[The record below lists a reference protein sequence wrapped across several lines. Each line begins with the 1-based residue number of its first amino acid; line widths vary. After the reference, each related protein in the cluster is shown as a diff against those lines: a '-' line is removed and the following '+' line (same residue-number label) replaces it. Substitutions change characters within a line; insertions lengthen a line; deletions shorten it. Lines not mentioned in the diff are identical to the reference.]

1 MANLEYLKAKTAEYA
16 VVLFRLNKELQTLG
30 SKKVEH
36 QWLVNYLQGQLK
48 DAQTLHKRLQSIVEI
63 GHSRLLPRALPIIH
77 DIEFST
83 FIINYH
89 YLPALQKE
97 SQADLA
103 LRKLLLLSAKRC
115 GLFWIK
121 DIAVNL
127 EGQLAILPTPP
138 EAPLIIAPPQ
148 QAVSLLEMPGL
159 YHELG
164 HDVFQK
170 FKEIAKA
177 LDTVVYSYF
186 HELRQKL
193 GPMTPEQRFE
203 RNRNID
209 EAVQYWNTDRLNE
222 IFCDI
227 FGTFACGAAHYI
239 SCVDMGLRSGHEPFD
254 VDFGDEH
261 PPLSARVYACYKTLT
276 PNQQKEQS
284 VITIR
289 RAWENYK
296 KAYTQEY
303 NFNLICSE
311 ALLDLIVKV
320 AIDNIQNF
328 LPDSHRYEVPLPEN
342 SQIQAIPLNTSL
354 EDILNRGSHI
364 LLTCPECYEAWEA
377 KAFKILGFC
386 D

>member
-16 VVLFRLNKELQTLG
+16 VVLCRIDKELQALG

-36 QWLVNYLQGQLK
+36 QWLINYLQQKLK
-48 DAQTLHKRLQSIVEI
+48 TTQTLHKDLQSIVKI
-63 GHSRLLPRALPIIH
+63 GSSRLLARALPIVH
-77 DIEFST
+77 DIEYSILLF
-83 FIINYH
+83 NYY
-89 YLPALQKE
+89 YLPTLQKE
-97 SQADLA
+97 NQADLA

-115 GLFWIK
+115 GFFWIK

-127 EGQLAILPTPP
+127 NGQLATLPNPP
-138 EAPLIIAPPQ
+138 QAPLIFAPPKL
-148 QAVSLLEMPGL
+148 AVSLLEMPGL

-170 FKEIAKA
+170 FHEIAEN
-177 LDTVVYSYF
+177 LGTSIYLYF
-186 HELRQKL
+186 NELRQKS
-193 GPMTPEQRFE
+193 GPINPERKIE
-203 RNRNID
+203 RNQQLD
-209 EAVQYWNTDRLNE
+209 KAVEYWDTKRLNE

-227 FGTFACGAAHYI
+227 FGTFACGSAHYI
-239 SCVDMGLRSGHEPFD
+239 SCVDMGLRSGHDPFD

-261 PPLSARVYACYKTLT
+261 PPLSVRVYACYKTLT
-276 PNQQKEQS
+276 LNQQNEQS

-296 KAYTQEY
+296 KAYPQEY
-303 NFNLICSE
+303 GFNLICSE
-311 ALLDLIVKV
+311 VLLDRIVKV

-328 LPDSHRYEVPLPEN
+328 IPNSHRYEVSLPDN
-342 SQIQAIPLNTSL
+342 GQIHEIPLDVSL
-354 EDILNRGSHI
+354 EDLLNRAAHI

>member
-36 QWLVNYLQGQLK
+36 QWLVNYLQGQLEQ
-48 DAQTLHKRLQSIVEI
+48 AQTLHKRLQSIVEI

-97 SQADLA
+97 SEADLA
-103 LRKLLLLSAKRC
+103 LRKLLLLSAERC

-127 EGQLAILPTPP
+127 EGPLAILPTPP
-138 EAPLIIAPPQ
+138 EAPLITAPPQ

-170 FKEIAKA
+170 FHEIAEN
-177 LDTVVYSYF
+177 LGILVYLHF
-186 HELRQKL
+186 NELRQKS
-193 GPMTPEQRFE
+193 GRITPERKIE
-203 RNRNID
+203 RNQQID
-209 EAVQYWNTDRLNE
+209 QAVQYWNTDRLNE

-239 SCVDMGLRSGHEPFD
+239 SCVDMGLRSGHKPFD
-254 VDFGDEH
+254 VDLGDEH
-261 PPLSARVYACYKTLT
+261 PPLSARVYACYKALT
-276 PNQQKEQS
+276 PNQQNEQS
-284 VITIR
+284 VITIGC
-289 RAWENYK
+289 AWENYK
-296 KAYTQEY
+296 KAYPQEY
-303 NFNLICSE
+303 DFNFICSE

-328 LPDSHRYEVPLPEN
+328 LPDSQRYEVPLPEN
-342 SQIQAIPLNTSL
+342 SQIQEIPLNTSL
-354 EDILNRGSHI
+354 EDILNRGVHI
-364 LLTCPECYEAWEA
+364 LLTCPESYEAWEA

>member
-16 VVLFRLNKELQTLG
+16 VVLFRLDKELQALG

-36 QWLVNYLQGQLK
+36 QWLVNYLQRQLK
-48 DAQTLHKRLQSIVEI
+48 DAQTLHKRLQSIVKI
-63 GHSRLLPRALPIIH
+63 GHSRLLSRALPIVH

-115 GLFWIK
+115 GFFWLK

-127 EGQLAILPTPP
+127 DGPLATLPTPP
-138 EAPLIIAPPQ
+138 EAPLIISPPQ

-170 FKEIAKA
+170 FKEIAKT

-186 HELRQKL
+186 HELRQKP
-193 GPMTPEQRFE
+193 GPMAPDQKVE
-203 RNRNID
+203 RNRKID
-209 EAVQYWNTDRLNE
+209 EAVQYWDRDRLNE

-239 SCVDMGLRSGHEPFD
+239 SCVDMGLRSGQEPFD
-254 VDFGDEH
+254 GDFGDEH
-261 PPLSARVYACYKTLT
+261 PPLSARVYACYKALT
-276 PNQQKEQS
+276 PNQQREQS

-289 RAWENYK
+289 RAWENYTK
-296 KAYTQEY
+296 DYTQEY
-303 NFNLICSE
+303 DFKLICSE
-311 ALLDLIVKV
+311 ALLNLIVEA
-320 AIDNIQNF
+320 AISDIQNF
-328 LPDSHRYEVPLPEN
+328 MPNSHRYEVSLPDN
-342 SQIQAIPLNTSL
+342 GQIQEIPLDAPL
-354 EDILNRGSHI
+354 EDILNRAAHI
-364 LLTCPECYEAWEA
+364 LLTCPECYGAWET

>member
-16 VVLFRLNKELQTLG
+16 VVLCRIDKELQALG

-36 QWLVNYLQGQLK
+36 RWLINYLQQKLK
-48 DAQTLHKRLQSIVEI
+48 TAQTIYKDLQSIVEI
-63 GHSRLLPRALPIIH
+63 GHPRLLHRALPIVH

-83 FIINYH
+83 SLINYY

-97 SQADLA
+97 NQADLA
-103 LRKLLLLSAKRC
+103 LRKILLLSAKRC
-115 GLFWIK
+115 GLFWLK

-127 EGQLAILPTPP
+127 DGQLATVPTPP

-148 QAVSLLEMPGL
+148 AAVSLLEMPGL

-164 HDVFQK
+164 HDVFQN
-170 FKEIAKA
+170 FPEIAEN
-177 LDTVVYSYF
+177 LGTSVYLHF
-186 HELRQKL
+186 NELRQKA
-193 GPMTPEQRFE
+193 GPITPERKIE
-203 RNRNID
+203 RNQQID
-209 EAVQYWNTDRLNE
+209 QAVQYWNTDRLNE

-239 SCVDMGLRSGHEPFD
+239 SCVDMGLRSGHKPFD

-261 PPLSARVYACYKTLT
+261 PPLSARVYACYKTLI
-276 PNQQKEQS
+276 PNQQNERS

-303 NFNLICSE
+303 DFNLICSE
-311 ALLDLIVKV
+311 ALLDLIVKE
-320 AIDNIQNF
+320 AIYNIVNF
-328 LPDSHRYEVPLPEN
+328 MPNSHRYEVSLPDN
-342 SQIQAIPLNTSL
+342 GQIHEIPLDASL
-354 EDILNRGSHI
+354 EDLLNWAAHI

>member
-36 QWLVNYLQGQLK
+36 QWLVNYLQGQLEE
-48 DAQTLHKRLQSIVEI
+48 AQTLHKLLESIVEI

-83 FIINYH
+83 FIINYY

-115 GLFWIK
+115 GLFWLQ
-121 DIAVNL
+121 DIAVTLN
-127 EGQLAILPTPP
+127 GQLATLPNPP
-138 EAPLIIAPPQ
+138 EAPLIFAPPQ
-148 QAVSLLEMPGL
+148 LAVSLLEMPGL

-170 FKEIAKA
+170 IHEIAEN
-177 LDTVVYSYF
+177 LGTSIHLYF
-186 HELRQKL
+186 NELRQKS
-193 GPMTPEQRFE
+193 GPITPERKIE
-203 RNRNID
+203 RNQQFD
-209 EAVQYWNTDRLNE
+209 QAVQYWDTKRLNE

-239 SCVDMGLRSGHEPFD
+239 SCVDMGLRSGHDPFD

-276 PNQQKEQS
+276 PNQQNEQS
-284 VITIR
+284 VITIGC
-289 RAWENYK
+289 AWENYK

-311 ALLDLIVKV
+311 ALLDRIVKV

-328 LPDSHRYEVPLPEN
+328 MPNSHRYEVSLPDN
-342 SQIQAIPLNTSL
+342 GQIHEIPLDVSL
-354 EDILNRGSHI
+354 EDLLNRAAHI